1 MNAITCRTS
10 TQQVDSP
17 LLAADRM
24 DGPPA
29 SSHPMLRLV
38 TQASV
43 AVALSL
49 ASAACSVSSA
59 SPRVVSGGELASFG
73 LAGGGVPPL
82 RVVATRTVD
91 SRVQPMVPV
100 HLAAEGGNIA
110 VTFAQRGRQQV
121 VTRLNPASLELVSSA
136 AAGRSEAPA
145 APARGAARVELEGG
159 RLVTLWTHENADGGR
174 QVVAQ
179 MWTAS
184 GSRLGAPVVISP
196 PDADV
201 LGAPHA
207 ATIDGRHVLVTF
219 AATAGESFEL
229 RAVSLEDGSRR
240 ADFYRT
246 ARR

>member
-1 MNAITCRTS
+1 MNAIKSRANTR
-10 TQQVDSP
+10 QVDSH
-17 LLAADRM
+17 LFATDRM
-24 DGPPA
+24 ESPPA
-29 SSHPMLRLV
+29 SPHWMLESV

-59 SPRVVSGGELASFG
+59 SPRVVSGGELELLG
-73 LAGGGVPPL
+73 LAGGDVSPL
-82 RVVATRTVD
+82 RVVAARALD
-91 SRVQPMVPV
+91 SRLQPMVPV

-121 VTRLNPASLELVSSA
+121 VTRVNPASLELVSSA
-136 AAGRSEAPA
+136 PAGRSEAPA
-145 APARGAARVELEGG
+145 APATGGARVELEGG

-184 GSRLGAPVVISP
+184 GSRLGVPVGISS

-201 LGAPHA
+201 LGAPRA
-207 ATIDGRHVLVTF
+207 ATTDGRHVLVTF

-229 RAVSLEDGSRR
+229 RAVSLEDGSRH
-240 ADFYRT
+240 ADSYRT